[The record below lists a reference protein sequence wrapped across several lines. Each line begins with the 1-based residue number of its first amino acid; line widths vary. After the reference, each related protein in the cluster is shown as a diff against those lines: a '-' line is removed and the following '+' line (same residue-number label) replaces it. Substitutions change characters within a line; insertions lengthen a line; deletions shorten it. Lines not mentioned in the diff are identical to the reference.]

1 MDSQEGFGSL
11 IPENI
16 KKKLHNGG
24 VQFSELRQAGKTP
37 ENLIEAI
44 YRFWRGGSIR
54 VERNWNGILD
64 EAEIIQYSNS
74 ACLLPDD
81 RIYLNTSTFRNMWKL
96 ATWNVNSIRTR
107 LPLLLEWLE
116 EHNPDVVCL
125 QETKVEDQL
134 FPVLELRQSGY
145 ECAFYGQKSYNGVAI
160 LSKHPIEDVKTGFR
174 NGYDP
179 DNARLIAGT
188 VSGVR
193 LVNVYVPQGQTTES
207 NKFKYKLNFFAEL
220 IQEIQAENYSDRSFA
235 IMGDFNIAPE
245 DRDVHSPEEWEGC
258 VLVSKPERAE
268 FKKLLSDDMSDCFR
282 IYNEKAGHYSWWD
295 YRAASF
301 RRDRGVR
308 IDHIIASK
316 EMTKIC
322 RACYIDKN
330 PRKLERPSDPVSYTH
345 LTLPTSDLV

>member
-1 MDSQEGFGSL
+1 MISQESFGTL
-11 IPENI
+11 IPDPLN
-16 KKKLHNGG
+16 KKLQQDG

-64 EAEIIQYSNS
+64 EAEIVQYSNS

-81 RIYLNTSTFRNMWKL
+81 RIYLNTSTFRNLWKL

-174 NGYDP
+174 NGYDQ
-179 DNARLIAGT
+179 DNARLISAT
-188 VSGVR
+188 VSEVR
-193 LVNVYVPQGQTTES
+193 VINVYVPQGQNTES
-207 NKFKYKLNFFAEL
+207 EKFIYKLTFFEEL
-220 IQEIQAENYSDRSFA
+220 IQEIKTENFADGLLA
-235 IMGDFNIAPE
+235 IMGDFNIAPKAE
-245 DRDVHSPEEWEGC
+245 DVTNPEAM
-258 VLVSKPERAE
+258 LNKVSFHPKEHE
-268 FKKLLSDDMSDCFR
+268 LLTKLTDLGLDDLFR
-282 IYNEKAGHYSWWD
+282 KFDTRPGQFSWWD
-295 YRAASF
+295 F
-301 RRDRGVR
+301 RTRGFERDEGMR
-308 IDHIIASK
+308 IDLILGNSVLTSSCQACIIDTEAR
-316 EMTKIC
+316 EQ
-322 RACYIDKN
+322 D
-330 PRKLERPSDPVSYTH
+330 RPSDHAPVIGEFN
-345 LTLPTSDLV
+345 L

>member
-1 MDSQEGFGSL
+1 MISQESFGTL
-11 IPENI
+11 IPDPLN
-16 KKKLHNGG
+16 KKLQQDG
-24 VQFSELRQAGKTP
+24 VPFSELRQSSPASEKLV
-37 ENLIEAI
+37 EQI

-64 EAEIIQYSNS
+64 EAEIVQYSNS

-81 RIYLNTSTFRNMWKL
+81 RIYLNTSTFRNLWKL

-107 LPLLLEWLE
+107 LPLILEWLE

-174 NGYDP
+174 NGYDQ

-193 LVNVYVPQGQTTES
+193 VVNVYVPQGQTTES
-207 NKFKYKLNFFAEL
+207 DKFKYKLNFFAEL
-220 IQEIQAENYSDRSFA
+220 IQEIQAENNSDRSFA
-235 IMGDFNIAPE
+235 IMGDFNIAPKAE
-245 DRDVHSPEEWEGC
+245 DVTNPEAMLNKVSFHPEEHA
-258 VLVSKPERAE
+258 LLA
-268 FKKLLSDDMSDCFR
+268 KLTDLGLSDLFR
-282 IYNEKAGHYSWWD
+282 KFDTRPGQFSWWD
-295 YRAASF
+295 F
-301 RRDRGVR
+301 RTMGFERDEGMR
-308 IDHIIASK
+308 IDYILGNSVL
-316 EMTKIC
+316 TSSC
-322 RACYIDKN
+322 QACIIDKGA
-330 PRKLERPSDPVSYTH
+330 REQDRPSDHAPVIGEFIF
-345 LTLPTSDLV
+345 

>member
-1 MDSQEGFGSL
+1 MGSRKDFETL
-11 IPENI
+11 IPDKI
-16 KKKLHNGG
+16 RKKLRNDG
-24 VQFSELRQAGKTP
+24 VPFSELRQASKTP

-44 YRFWRGGSIR
+44 YRYWRGGNVRI
-54 VERNWNGILD
+54 ERNWNGIPA
-64 EAEIIQYSNS
+64 EAENVPYSNS

-81 RIYLNTSTFRNMWKL
+81 RIYLENSTFRDLWKA

-116 EHNPDVVCL
+116 EQNPDVVCL

-193 LVNVYVPQGQTTES
+193 VVNVYVPQGQTTES
-207 NKFKYKLNFFAEL
+207 DKFKYKLNFFAEL
-220 IQEIQAENYSDRSFA
+220 IQEIQAENNSDRSFA
-235 IMGDFNIAPE
+235 IMGDFNIAPKAE
-245 DRDVHSPEEWEGC
+245 DVTNPEAMLNKVSFHPEEHA
-258 VLVSKPERAE
+258 LLA
-268 FKKLLSDDMSDCFR
+268 KLTDFGLCDLFR
-282 IYNEKAGHYSWWD
+282 KFDPRSGQFSWWD
-295 YRAASF
+295 F
-301 RRDRGVR
+301 RTQGFERGEGMR
-308 IDHIIASK
+308 IDFILANTVLTSSCQACIIDTEA
-316 EMTKIC
+316 
-322 RACYIDKN
+322 RQQD
-330 PRKLERPSDPVSYTH
+330 RPSDHAPVIGEFK
-345 LTLPTSDLV
+345 L

>member
-64 EAEIIQYSNS
+64 EAEIVQYSNS

-81 RIYLNTSTFRNMWKL
+81 RIYLNTSTFRNLWKL

-107 LPLLLEWLE
+107 LPLILEWLE

-179 DNARLIAGT
+179 DNARLILGT

-193 LVNVYVPQGQTTES
+193 VVNVYVPQGQNTES
-207 NKFKYKLNFFAEL
+207 DKFKYKLNFFAEL
-220 IQEIQAENYSDRSFA
+220 IQEIQAENNSDRSFA
-235 IMGDFNIAPE
+235 IMGDFNIAPKAE
-245 DRDVHSPEEWEGC
+245 DVTNPEAMLNKVSFHPEEHA
-258 VLVSKPERAE
+258 LLA
-268 FKKLLSDDMSDCFR
+268 KLTDLGLSDLFR
-282 IYNEKAGHYSWWD
+282 KFDTRPGQFSWWD
-295 YRAASF
+295 F
-301 RRDRGVR
+301 RTMGFERDEGMR
-308 IDHIIASK
+308 IDYILGNSVL
-316 EMTKIC
+316 TSSC
-322 RACYIDKN
+322 QACIIDKGA
-330 PRKLERPSDPVSYTH
+330 RAQDRPSDHAPVIGEFIF
-345 LTLPTSDLV
+345 